1 MKKFVLAA
9 LALATLATLGA
20 CGSNGKSD
28 KSETTITYMNYTS
41 SPNYTKQLDQ
51 MVKAFEKENP
61 KIKVEVQTGS
71 GPTRR
76 RPGSRWP

>member
-61 KIKVEVQTGS
+61 KIKVEVQTV
-71 GPTRR
+71 PYDTYFTKMI
-76 RPGSRWP
+76 